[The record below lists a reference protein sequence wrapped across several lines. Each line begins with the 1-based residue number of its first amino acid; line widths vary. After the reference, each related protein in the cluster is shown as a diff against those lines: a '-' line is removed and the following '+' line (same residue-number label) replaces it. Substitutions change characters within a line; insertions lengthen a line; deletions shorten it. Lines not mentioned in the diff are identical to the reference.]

1 MQIRKAFK
9 FRIYPNQTQQ
19 EELLRQ
25 FGYAR
30 FVYNHYRHV
39 REEYYKETNSGLNY
53 NDCATDLSEV
63 LKVEKDFLS
72 QADSQVLQQTLMDL
86 QKAYENFFEGRA
98 DYPKFKRK
106 HDKQSIRYPQRFK
119 FSTSRVYLPKIGWV
133 RCVYHRAMEGTA
145 KNLTVSRTK
154 TGKFFV
160 SIQCEIETPKPI
172 KRNDSVGIDLGIK
185 HFAVLSTGEKIDN
198 PKHLKRSE
206 RRLKIRQRRLSR
218 KVKGSNSR
226 AKQRQIV
233 AVTHEKVANQRRDFH
248 HQLSRHIVD
257 NYGTIGLED
266 LNVKG
271 MVRNHNLAKS
281 ISDAGWSQF
290 VQFVTYKAGW
300 ANGEIVK
307 HDRFFASSKTCS
319 CCGAINQSLTLS
331 VRSWVCASC
340 GSIHDRDTNAA
351 VNLKPELPREPRKVT
366 LVNLRV
372 VTRRSA
378 LEAQQL

>member
-1 MQIRKAFK
+1 MLIRKAFK
-9 FRIYPNQTQQ
+9 FRIYPTEGQQ
-19 EELLRQ
+19 EELARQ

-30 FVYNHYRHV
+30 FVYNHYRRV

-72 QADSQVLQQTLMDL
+72 QADSQVLQQTLMNL

-119 FSTSRVYLPKIGWV
+119 FSTNTIYLPKVGWV
-133 RCVYHRAMEGTA
+133 KCVYHRNIEGKA
-145 KNLTVSRTK
+145 KNVTVSKTK
-154 TGKFFV
+154 TGKFFA
-160 SIQCEIETPKPI
+160 SIQCEMEVAQPVQ
-172 KRNDSVGIDLGIK
+172 RADSVGIDLGIK

-226 AKQRQIV
+226 AKQRQVV
-233 AVTHEKVANQRRDFH
+233 ALTHEKVANQRRDFH
-248 HQLSRHIVD
+248 HQFSRYIVD
-257 NYGTIGLED
+257 NFGLIGMET
-266 LNVKG
+266 LNIKG
-271 MVRNHNLAKS
+271 MVKNHNLAKS
-281 ISDAGWSQF
+281 IVDAGWGQA
-290 VQFVTYKAGW
+290 VQFVTYKANF
-300 ANGEIVK
+300 ANAEIVR

-319 CCGAINQSLTLS
+319 DCGAINQSLVLS
-331 VRSWVCASC
+331 ERMWVCASC
-340 GSIHDRDTNAA
+340 GTVHDRDTNAA
-351 VNLKPELPREPRKVT
+351 VNLKPKLLRESQKVT
-366 LVNLRV
+366 PVE
-372 VTRRSA
+372 TREVIRHSA
-378 LEAQQL
+378 PEAQQL